1 MSTDSIAK
9 AVLRP
14 KQPLSLWNKRIALIC
29 LKNTSQDALSIQ
41 DGKTI
46 DDRHAL
52 VAPTID
58 ARLPN
63 GMRAYEFKDDDSGPS
78 KQGEN
83 NYRSDNR
90 KYQDA
95 TTRDAEQRSSLCA
108 DILETLSY
116 DSRVLMDSIPAFA
129 SALGKRQALEMYIE
143 ITKAHQEHAGK
154 SVIALVEQ
162 LMAVREDPREGQA
175 LAAFFNQLED
185 ASHALRA
192 ALGADVITLEQLS
205 SIIILTRTSDA
216 YSPLLSDLRFRAGS
230 DKALISQGY
239 ATIKGKYSD
248 YQRDVIEKKS
258 PMPPLNGSNTTQ
270 NADTRVSHDRDVD
283 VSSRSVLQVA
293 NQETDGF
300 CPVCAL
306 KGTRHR
312 HSIGACRSLASIT
325 PALKKMFDGIKEKR
339 AGHQNKEQ
347 RPTPTSSTSPTTRE
361 PAEASAQAK
370 AAAAVMDELDWVSS
384 MTYTP
389 LENNRDDRSRPP
401 NIFDDSCCSVTVVN
415 DFSELDKISI
425 LPTPREVK
433 TSQAGGIFKLTHMGR
448 LKGVSQL
455 ADPAVAIAYYGEGAS
470 ANLFSEGALVRSG
483 GTTSTS
489 NGTKRYVDKNG
500 VEFGSAL
507 LQRNNTFLISWYT
520 DESIRMRR
528 LVPES
533 DTATVAA
540 AATANESATL
550 SLRSPCYEFISK
562 ERRARAAMAERLHNQ
577 VGHPADRDLKELVS
591 SGTTS
596 TDVSPADVDTWRE
609 IMRREGRFCLGCKAK
624 NATHRNGASS
634 VSEPAIYVGQRI
646 FYDLKLLPGP
656 SLRGQTQGLVSTDEV
671 SDYIQVK
678 GAMDKNETK
687 NESITNALKKTVA
700 TFAKYGHKNEELRSD
715 SEPTLSVAA
724 EKAAETGGTLPGLSP
739 PLQHQGRVENAIR
752 RLLNGVEAIQ
762 ATLPY
767 RVPTFLH
774 LEAMRASAASL
785 NLGPRSSESPG
796 PGFVGTTPSFL
807 VTKQRPRFKL
817 EDLPPFGA
825 AVDCEAPSG
834 DSQRR
839 LVGIYLGLGIE
850 EHSPT
855 SARVLV
861 RDTRPKKDANA
872 TGFKVIHRDVDNI
885 NILPTSN
892 LFGWETNNAFRWS
905 PTRRVKG
912 PDGHQ
917 AQQQTAE
924 YVHGREEEAAV
935 DTGHD
940 ATHGPVETVE
950 RAEPKLETSD
960 DDASLQTKDTRN
972 GSDRENSNKPDVQ
985 VQKQPTRYPQRIRK
999 QTDPGVFIRD
1009 EVDARDVAKASI
1021 RKAATEPTA
1030 ASAASEPART
1040 LHNTSEQLS
1049 LRTAL
1054 LLCPH
1059 EAKSA
1064 FDIEMNKMD
1073 AFGTFETLSDDRQRL
1088 IRRDAYHKQVT
1099 LLRSKVFVKVKRDAA
1114 GKFIKVS
1121 ARLVA
1126 GGDQQPDSTIGATYA
1141 PSAHDSSRIGMAFAL
1156 YADAASRGTTGDI
1169 QKMSLDITAAYLYV
1183 DCKVGADLYVQLPD
1197 NIPHPLAGQIVRLKK
1212 QLYGTREAN
1221 RGFYFHLT
1229 AALDRAGFEPLTTEP
1244 CIYRLKNALPNQ
1256 RAFVNTVVDDLYAM
1270 AESTERPAPALVR
1283 LHDEL
1288 KRTYK
1293 HGVTVDPD
1301 AINHAGLTITTTDAA
1316 LTIAQPGFIG
1326 KLLKKYEVPAHRYA
1340 PTPHT
1345 ATLFEGAP
1353 TDSPLTAPA
1362 PYHTLIGE
1370 LLYAMKTRP
1379 DIALAVPYLAKFTAS
1394 PTEWHR
1400 LAARRVLSYLAGTQ
1414 SLGLRLDFASAAKHG
1429 ARAFGWADASL
1440 ACHVN
1445 SRSHGAYAVT
1455 MGPSSAP
1462 LLVKS
1467 GVIADAVCQSAAEAE
1482 YIVLAKAVKS
1492 ILYVRSLLSD
1502 MGYKQVGPTVIFED
1516 NESVINMATNHL
1528 VTQRSRHI
1536 DMKYHLVKFHT
1547 QHGNILPTWVQSE
1560 DQHVDILS
1568 KATHTVAAW
1577 QRARDALLNAATP
1590 SADDSITTANN
1601 SHK

>member
-1 MSTDSIAK
+1 MSTESIAK

-14 KQPLSLWNKRIALIC
+14 KQPLSLWIKRIALIC

-41 DGKTI
+41 DGKAI
-46 DDRHAL
+46 GDKYAL
-52 VAPTID
+52 EAPNIN
-58 ARLPN
+58 AKLPN
-63 GMRAYEFKDDDSGPS
+63 GMRAYEFKDDGSGPS

-95 TTRDAEQRSSLCA
+95 MTKDAEQRSSLCA
-108 DILETLSY
+108 DILETLSH

-129 SALGKRQALEMYIE
+129 SALGKRQAYEMYIE

-162 LMAVREDPREGQA
+162 LMAVREDPREGQP

-239 ATIKGKYSD
+239 ATIKGKYAD
-248 YQRDVIEKKS
+248 YQRDVVDKKS
-258 PMPPLNGSNTTQ
+258 PTPPLNVPNAAQ
-270 NADTRVSHDRDVD
+270 NADID
-283 VSSRSVLQVA
+283 VSSRSVLQTA
-293 NQETDGF
+293 DTDGW
-300 CPVCAL
+300 CPVCIL

-312 HSIGACRSLASIT
+312 HTIGTCKSLASIS
-325 PALKKMFDGIKEKR
+325 PALKKMFNEKR

-347 RPTPTSSTSPTTRE
+347 RSTPISSTPPPTRT
-361 PAEASAQAK
+361 PAEASAQDK
-370 AAAAVMDELDWVSS
+370 AAASVADELDWISS
-384 MTYTP
+384 MARTP
-389 LENNRDDRSRPP
+389 LETDRDDRTRPA
-401 NIFDDSCCSVTVVN
+401 IFDDSCCSVTVVN
-415 DFSELDKISI
+415 DFSELDKVSI
-425 LPTPREVK
+425 LQTPREVK
-433 TSQAGGIFKLTHMGR
+433 TSQTGGIFKLTHVGR
-448 LKGVSQL
+448 LKGISQL

-470 ANLFSEGALVRSG
+470 ANLYSEGALIRSG

-489 NGTKRYVDKNG
+489 NSTKKYVDKNG
-500 VEFGSAL
+500 VEFGSAQ

-520 DESIRMRR
+520 DESIRTRR

-540 AATANESATL
+540 AATANESATP
-550 SLRSPCYEFISK
+550 SPRSPCYEFISK
-562 ERRARAAMAERLHNQ
+562 ERRARATMAEKLHNQ

-591 SGTTS
+591 SGATS
-596 TDVSPADVDTWRE
+596 TNVSPADIDTWRE

-646 FYDLKLLPGP
+646 FYDLKLLPGL

-678 GAMDKNETK
+678 GAMDKNEVK
-687 NESITNALKKTVA
+687 NESITIALKKTVA
-700 TFAKYGHKNEELRSD
+700 TFTKYGHKNEELRSD
-715 SEPTLSVAA
+715 SEPVLGVAA
-724 EKAAETGGTLPGLSP
+724 DKAAEAVGTLPGLSP

-767 RVPTFLH
+767 RVPPFLH
-774 LEAMRASAASL
+774 LEAMRASAAAL

-839 LVGIYLGLGIE
+839 LVGIYLGLGTE

-861 RDTRPKKDANA
+861 RDTRPPKDANA
-872 TGFKVIHRDVDNI
+872 QGFKVIHRDADNI
-885 NILPTSN
+885 NILPTPN
-892 LFGWETNNAFRWS
+892 PFGWETNNAFRWEPS
-905 PTRRVKG
+905 RRAKK
-912 PDGHQ
+912 PHE
-917 AQQQTAE
+917 QTADSA
-924 YVHGREEEAAV
+924 HGRNEAAAV

-940 ATHGPVETVE
+940 ATHSPVEAIE
-950 RAEPKLETSD
+950 RAEPKPE
-960 DDASLQTKDTRN
+960 ASGIETRN
-972 GSDRENSNKPDVQ
+972 GSVHVQ
-985 VQKQPTRYPQRIRK
+985 QQPTRYPQRNRR
-999 QTDPGVFIRD
+999 QTDPGAFVRGED
-1009 EVDARDVAKASI
+1009 DVAKAST
-1021 RKAATEPTA
+1021 RQADTEPNA
-1030 ASAASEPART
+1030 T

-1059 EAKSA
+1059 EAKAA
-1064 FDIEMNKMD
+1064 FDTEMRKMD
-1073 AFGTFETLSDDRQRL
+1073 AFGTFETLSDERQRL

-1114 GKFIKVS
+1114 GKFIKIS

-1183 DCKVGADLYVQLPD
+1183 DCKEGADLYVQLPD
-1197 NIPHPLAGQIVRLKK
+1197 NIPHSLAGQIVRLKK

-1229 AALDRAGFEPLTTEP
+1229 AALDRAGFEPITTEP

-1270 AESTERPAPALVR
+1270 AESTERPAPALAR
-1283 LHDEL
+1283 LHNEL
-1288 KRTYK
+1288 KRTYT

-1301 AINHAGLTITTTDAA
+1301 AVNHAGLTITTTDTA

-1353 TDSPLTAPA
+1353 ADSPPTAQA

-1414 SLGLRLDFASAAKHG
+1414 SLGLRLEFASAAKHG

-1462 LLVKS
+1462 FLVKS

-1502 MGYKQVGPTVIFED
+1502 MGYKQAGPTVIFED

-1547 QHGNILPTWVQSE
+1547 QHGNILPTWVRSE

-1577 QRARDALLNAATP
+1577 QRARNALLNEATP
-1590 SADDSITTANN
+1590 GDDGDNITPIIDR
-1601 SHK
+1601 K